1 MCSCYPSTVKLRQKE
16 ISSSLL
22 SQASIPSKFQKC
34 GKKKPD
40 LRKKNDNYN
49 WGAQLLSKCT
59 RSCILEWTC
68 IHIDVGVFIKFHTY
82 MYSHSLSLSNTNTH
96 MHICPYAYIWKM
108 IKYCFFLSFS
118 FPNTCDRHFYAFLKL
133 CSNSNIIF
141 RVWKIKCCFIA
152 RYLKEIKTI
161 FFGADSFFV

>member
-16 ISSSLL
+16 ISSSLV
-22 SQASIPSKFQKC
+22 SQASVPSKFQKC
-34 GKKKPD
+34 GKKKTW
-40 LRKKNDNYN
+40 LEKKNGNYN

-68 IHIDVGVFIKFHTY
+68 IHTDVGVFIKFHTY